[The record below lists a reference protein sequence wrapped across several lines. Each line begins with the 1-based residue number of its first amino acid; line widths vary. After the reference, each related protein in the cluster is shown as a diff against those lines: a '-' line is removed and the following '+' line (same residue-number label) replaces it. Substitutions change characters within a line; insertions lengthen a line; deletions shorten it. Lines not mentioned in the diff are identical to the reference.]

1 MFIQPAALETALQTH
16 RLSIQSQSV
25 ACAISPA
32 PSATPEASPML
43 CPWPT
48 RAGDAKD
55 QADVTVNS
63 GDKPNSKVSSLQL
76 VDFKDFT

>member
-16 RLSIQSQSV
+16 SLSIRSQSV

-32 PSATPEASPML
+32 PSTTPEAPPML
-43 CPWPT
+43 FTLPI
-48 RAGDAKD
+48 RAGDVKD
-55 QADVTVNS
+55 QADVTVHS

>member
-48 RAGDAKD
+48 RAG
-55 QADVTVNS
+55 QADVTVHS